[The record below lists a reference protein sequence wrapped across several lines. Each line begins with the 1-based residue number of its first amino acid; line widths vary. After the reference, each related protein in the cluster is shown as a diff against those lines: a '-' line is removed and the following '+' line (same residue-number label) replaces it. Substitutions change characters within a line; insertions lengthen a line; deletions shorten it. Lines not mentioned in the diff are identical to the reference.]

1 VIAMTKLRYL
11 LIVIAA
17 ACDAAGAVDSAPP
30 SKPALAPPAQPPP
43 PTKGSDMTDTRD
55 KLPAN
60 FDVRVTRTLAL
71 PVPDSIAIE
80 FDSVGMTKSP
90 TYNYRLQLASDGS
103 VFYVQHSGKPGD
115 WQMPFDQPLPAKPV
129 TQLAAADVAAVVAK
143 LDAGGFFAHPGY
155 EANPRVEDGSFWIVR
170 ARHGKTLQS
179 VVFQNTKPAYVDAL
193 AAIAQPLWHDPK

>member
-1 VIAMTKLRYL
+1 MTKLRYL

-17 ACDAAGAVDSAPP
+17 ACDAAGAGDSAPP
-30 SKPALAPPAQPPP
+30 SKPALAPAQPQPPP
-43 PTKGSDMTDTRD
+43 PTKGSDMTDIRD
-55 KLPAN
+55 KLPPD

-115 WQMPFDQPLPAKPV
+115 WQVPFDQPLPPKSV
-129 TQLAAADVAAVVAK
+129 KQLASADVTALVEK

-170 ARHGKTLQS
+170 ARRGKTLQS

-193 AAIAQPLWHDPK
+193 AAIAQPLWRDR